1 MVINGK
7 KVKKLFER
15 GVTMELLYESK
26 RVLPLLIIAILLLI
40 PDTAD
45 LMVAMFSIGVV
56 LLAAAIAQAVRRIIV
71 PYLNLEHL
79 VKKVEDNPIACSIVI
94 VGTFW
99 MFVQILQTIAVMF
112 K

>member
-1 MVINGK
+1 MVIDGK
-7 KVKKLFER
+7 PVKKLFER
-15 GVTMELLYESK
+15 GVIMELLYESK

-71 PYLNLEHL
+71 PYLNLERL
-79 VKKVEDNPIACSIVI
+79 VVQVGNDPTASAIVI
-94 VGTFW
+94 AATFW
-99 MFVQILQTIAVMF
+99 MFIQILQTIAVMF